1 LRESGATTTID
12 SELTFLKVNKE
23 SELPAWADRVAVA
36 KFLHETMEPYND
48 PLEYV
53 QAGLD
58 YAFSEAEGK
67 GGFIMLV
74 RKDDRLAGAC
84 LMLETGMKGYV
95 PETLLLMVSV
105 APELRGQGVGRIL
118 IERCLAECRGSVK
131 LHVEY
136 DNPARRL
143 YERVGFTSKYAE
155 MRWENESRHH

>member
-1 LRESGATTTID
+1 MKESGATTVID
-12 SELTFLKVNKE
+12 SDLKFLRVNKE
-23 SELPAWADRVAVA
+23 SEFPEWADRDAAV

-74 RKDDRLAGAC
+74 QKNGRLAGAC

-105 APELRGQGVGRIL
+105 APELRGQGVGRLL
-118 IERCLAECRGSVK
+118 IERSLAECRGSVK

-155 MRWENESRHH
+155 MRWENESRRH